1 MIVHTHSRRRPSV
14 RISARGEGWTMTTP
28 SLLSDTS
35 ELSHQLVQ
43 SLQSPSAYNHPVSH
57 IRFLETHISSVI
69 LTGRY
74 AYKLKKPVN
83 LGFLDFSTLE
93 QRHFYCQ
100 EEIRLN
106 RRLAPEIYLG
116 VVPITGTPEVPRMA
130 GTGSAIEFAV
140 QMREFPQEALLSHV
154 LQRRELMPHHVDALA
169 REIAGF
175 HSRIEIASSN
185 SPFGNPEMVRQ
196 ATEECLAHL
205 TPSNQSSTLVE
216 HIKSW
221 CRTEFDAR
229 RDELLKRKQNG
240 FVRECHGDTHLGNML
255 LLDGKP
261 VLFDCI
267 EFNERFR
274 WIDVLSE
281 VAFTAMDLEDRG
293 NAVAARRFLSEYLEE
308 TGDYGGLSV
317 FRYYRVY
324 RALVRAKVT
333 SIRLDQEDI
342 LPDERK
348 ALLAEFDGYVGLAER
363 YTRLP
368 QPILAV
374 THGPSGSGK
383 STVAMAI
390 VEELGAIRVRSD
402 VERKRLLGLKP
413 RERTEHKAN
422 EVYSAAATDRTYARL
437 AELASATVRAGYPV
451 VADATFL
458 KRSQRQQFQRLAAQL
473 DVPFVILD
481 LQASENDLRRRV
493 TERAMAGGDA
503 SEADLA
509 VLTQQLATREPLD
522 VEEQACSIPVSS
534 DQPRAAATAMLDHCS
549 GEHSPIRE
557 CASGE

>member
-1 MIVHTHSRRRPSV
+1 
-14 RISARGEGWTMTTP
+14 MTTP
-28 SLLSDTS
+28 CLLSGIS

-43 SLQSPSAYNHPVSH
+43 SLQSPCAYNHPVRH
-57 IRFLETHISSVI
+57 IRLLETHISWVI
-69 LTGRY
+69 LTGEY

-93 QRHFYCQ
+93 QRYFYCQ

-106 RRLAPEIYLG
+106 RRLAPELYLG
-116 VVPITGTPEVPRMA
+116 VVPITGTAEAPSMA
-130 GTGSAIEFAV
+130 GTGRPIEFAV

-154 LQRRELMPHHVDALA
+154 LQRRELMPHHIDSLA

-175 HSRIEIASSN
+175 HSRIGIASPD
-185 SPFGNPEMVRQ
+185 SPFGNPEVVHQ

-205 TPSNQSSTLVE
+205 TPGDQSNALVE

-221 CRTEFDAR
+221 CQTEFDAR
-229 RDELLKRKQNG
+229 RDEFLKRKQLG

-255 LLDGKP
+255 LLDCRP

-281 VAFTAMDLEDRG
+281 IAFTVMDLEDRG
-293 NAVAARRFLSEYLEE
+293 NPAAARRFLSEYLEE
-308 TGDYGGLSV
+308 TGDYGGLFV
-317 FRYYRVY
+317 FRYYLVY

-333 SIRLDQEDI
+333 SIRLDQEDV

-348 ALLAEFDGYVGLAER
+348 ALLTEFDGYVDLAER
-363 YTRLP
+363 YTRP
-368 QPILAV
+368 PRPILAI

-383 STVAMAI
+383 STVAMAV
-390 VEELGAIRVRSD
+390 VEELGAVRVRSD

-413 RERTEHKAN
+413 LERTDRIAAD
-422 EVYSAAATDRTYARL
+422 VYSAAATDRTYTRL
-437 AELASATVRAGYPV
+437 AELVSAAVRAGYPV

-458 KRSQRQQFQRLAAQL
+458 KRSQRQQFHRLATEL

-493 TERAMAGGDA
+493 TQRVMAGGDA

-522 VEEQACSIPVSS
+522 GEEQACSIRVSS
-534 DQPRAAATAMLDHCS
+534 DQPRAAATAMFAHCS
-549 GEHSPIRE
+549 GKHSPIRE
-557 CASGE
+557 YVSGE

>member
-1 MIVHTHSRRRPSV
+1 MR
-14 RISARGEGWTMTTP
+14 TP
-28 SLLSDTS
+28 CLLSGIS

-43 SLQSPSAYNHPVSH
+43 SLQSPGAYNHPVSH
-57 IRFLETHISSVI
+57 IRLLETHISWVI
-69 LTGRY
+69 LTGKY

-83 LGFLDFSTLE
+83 LGFLDFGTLE
-93 QRHFYCQ
+93 RRRFYCQ

-106 RRLAPEIYLG
+106 RRLAPDIYLG
-116 VVPITGTPEVPRMA
+116 VVPITGTPEAPSMA
-130 GTGSAIEFAV
+130 GTGSPIEFAV

-154 LQRRELMPHHVDALA
+154 LQRGELMPHHIDALA

-175 HSRIEIASSN
+175 HSRIEIASPN
-185 SPFGNPEMVRQ
+185 SPFGNPDVVRQ
-196 ATEECLAHL
+196 TTEESLAHL
-205 TPSNQSSTLVE
+205 MPGNQSNALVE

-221 CRTEFDAR
+221 CRAEFDAR
-229 RDELLKRKQNG
+229 RDEFLRRKQHG

-255 LLDGKP
+255 LLDGRP

-281 VAFTAMDLEDRG
+281 VAFTVMDLEDRG
-293 NAVAARRFLSEYLEE
+293 NSAAARRFLSEYLEE
-308 TGDYGGLSV
+308 TGDYSGLFV
-317 FRYYRVY
+317 FRYYLVY

-348 ALLAEFDGYVGLAER
+348 ALLTEYDGYVDLAER
-363 YTRLP
+363 YTRPP
-368 QPILAV
+368 QPILAI

-383 STVAMAI
+383 STVAEAV
-390 VEELGAIRVRSD
+390 VEQLGAIRVRSD
-402 VERKRLLGLKP
+402 VERKRLRGLKP
-413 RERTEHKAN
+413 LERTERKA
-422 EVYSAAATDRTYARL
+422 EDVYSAAATDRTYARL
-437 AELASATVRAGYPV
+437 AELASAAVRAGYPV

-458 KRSQRQQFQRLAAQL
+458 KRSQRQQFQRLATQL

-509 VLTQQLATREPLD
+509 VLMQQLATRELLD
-522 VEEQACSIPVSS
+522 EEEHACSIPVSS
-534 DQPRAAATAMLDHCS
+534 DQPRTAATAMLAHCT
-549 GEHSPIRE
+549 GEHSPIRD
-557 CASGE
+557 